1 MRALFITVALAAMP
15 ALASAQPG
23 VPTMR
28 TLDGGVEPNP
38 EVVCGLPVP
47 KPAQSPPE
55 GSEPMTAAVML
66 CFDKQGGVPS
76 IEPQTYLYYIQFRA
90 SEPSRGRWVR
100 YDAEAER
107 TLLADFRRLWETNF
121 LDDLSI
127 EALDYR
133 FDNGVPGK
141 LIVFHL
147 EERRRLKIV
156 DYDGLTHVTRSDIN
170 DRLKERGIDLRL
182 DSFVDDGQLRRA
194 ASVIKELYAEK
205 GYRDAHVT
213 SAIRALDGGP
223 KIARV
228 VFTIAAG
235 PKIAIRDVEFIGNRV
250 FGDDVLARR
259 LKANKARGLLALVSG
274 GGAFNEEKFA
284 DDAQAIVEH
293 YRNHGYIEAQVGAPQ
308 LRTLDDSPDGMT
320 RWVQLRVDVNEGRRF
335 QLGTF
340 TIAGN
345 SVLRSEALLPLFEI
359 DEGDVYDEQRIR
371 KGLER
376 ARELYG
382 SGGYF
387 EFTAYPDLK
396 PRDQAAVPTVD
407 VTLRVSEGAQY
418 FIGRIEFAG
427 NTHTLDSVIRREI
440 GLVEGGVFNTEALK
454 YSIKR
459 INQLGY
465 FKPLDDKALDVDRAP
480 GTQDKVNVKVTVE
493 EQNRNQLTFGAG
505 ASQYDGFFANFSYTT
520 SNFLG
525 RGESLTASL
534 QTGTRSRNYQ
544 LSFSE
549 PFLFGRAITA
559 GGSAYSRKVDYMLT
573 AATIDYSEVRSGFN
587 LTSGV
592 PWKRFS
598 RLFMTYGYEIVD
610 TAMTADLRTSLN
622 TSTTPFL
629 MEDGR
634 FIESSITPSF
644 VHNTIDNPFA
654 PRSGK
659 RLTLTYQY
667 AGGLLGGTSDFVRP
681 EVEGIL
687 YVPLTGRTAL
697 GLRANAGKI
706 WNFGRGELPYY
717 RRYFLGGE
725 MQIRGV
731 DVRTVGPLNE
741 NNAALGGTSF
751 VLFNAEY
758 YVDILPQVRALAFHD
773 AGQAFDDTRR
783 ADLRQLRTSSGLEL
797 RVTLPVINVPFRLIY
812 AWNIYRDTFQ
822 PARGFRFA
830 VGTTF

>member
-1 MRALFITVALAAMP
+1 MRASIAFILALMAQPAAV
-15 ALASAQPG
+15 SAQ
-23 VPTMR
+23 V
-28 TLDGGVEPNP
+28 NP
-38 EVVCGLPVP
+38 EVVCGLPIP
-47 KPAQSPPE
+47 KPSQSPPE
-55 GSEPMTAAVML
+55 GSGPMTVAVLL
-66 CFDKQGGVPS
+66 CFDSQGGVAS

-90 SEPSRGRWVR
+90 SEPSRGVWVP
-100 YDAEAER
+100 YDTDAER

-127 EALDYR
+127 ETLDYR
-133 FDNGVPGK
+133 FDNGAPGK
-141 LIVFHL
+141 LVVFHL
-147 EERRRLKIV
+147 DERRRLKIV
-156 DYDGLTHVTRSDIN
+156 DYEGLNRLTRTDIN

-182 DSFVDDGQLRRA
+182 DSFVDAGQLRRVTT
-194 ASVIKELYAEK
+194 VIRQLYAEK
-205 GYRDAHVT
+205 GYRDTRVDASLH
-213 SAIRALDGGP
+213 ALEGGP
-223 KIARV
+223 KNARA
-228 VFTIAAG
+228 VFTVVEG
-235 PKIAIRDVEFIGNRV
+235 PKIAIRDVEFTGNRI
-250 FGDDVLARR
+250 FSDQVLARR
-259 LKANKARGLLALVSG
+259 LKSNKARGLLALVSG
-274 GGAFNEEKFA
+274 AGTYNEDAFA

-293 YRNHGYIEAQVGAPQ
+293 YRNHGYIEAQVGTPE
-308 LRTLDDSPDGMT
+308 LRMLDVSPDGAT
-320 RWVQLRVDVNEGRRF
+320 RWVQLRVGVNEGRRF
-335 QLGTF
+335 EVGAF

-345 SVLRSEALLPLFEI
+345 SVVRGEALLPLFKLKAGEI
-359 DEGDVYDEQRIR
+359 YDEQRIR

-396 PRDQAAVPTVD
+396 PRDQAATPTVD
-407 VTLRVSEGAQY
+407 VTLRVTEGKQY
-418 FIGRIEFAG
+418 FVGRIEFAG
-427 NTHTLDSVIRREI
+427 NTHTRDSVIRREL

-454 YSIKR
+454 YSVRR

-465 FKPLDDKALDVDRAP
+465 FKPLEESALQVDRAP
-480 GTQDKVNVKVTVE
+480 GAEDKVNVKVNVE

-525 RGESLTASL
+525 RGESVTASL

-544 LSFSE
+544 LTFSE

-559 GGSAYSRKVDYMLT
+559 GGSGYSRKVDYSLT
-573 AATIDYSEVRSGFN
+573 SSAVDYSEVRTGLN
-587 LTSGV
+587 LTTGV

-598 RLFMTYGYEIVD
+598 RFFLTYGYEVVD
-610 TAMTADLRTSLN
+610 TAMTAALRQSLN
-622 TSTTPFL
+622 TTTTPFL

-644 VHNTIDNPFA
+644 VHNTVDNPFA

-659 RLTLTYQY
+659 RLTVSYQY
-667 AGGLLGGTSDFVRP
+667 AGGVLGGTSDFVRP
-681 EVEGIL
+681 EVEGVL
-687 YVPLTGRTAL
+687 YVPLTARTAI
-697 GLRANAGKI
+697 GVRANAGRI
-706 WNFGRGELPYY
+706 WNFGGGELPYY

-725 MQIRGV
+725 TQIRGV

-773 AGQAFDDTRR
+773 AGQAFDDSERF
-783 ADLRQLRTSSGLEL
+783 DLRQLRTSSGLEL

>member
-1 MRALFITVALAAMP
+1 MRVLVLAAALAATP
-15 ALASAQPG
+15 AFATAQPE
-23 VPTMR
+23 VA
-28 TLDGGVEPNP
+28 NP

-55 GSEPMTAAVML
+55 GSEPMTVAVLL

-90 SEPSRGRWVR
+90 SEPSRGRWVA
-100 YDAEAER
+100 YDAAAER
-107 TLLADFRRLWETNF
+107 TLLADFRRLWDTDF

-127 EALDYR
+127 ETLDYR
-133 FDNGVPGK
+133 FDNGAPGK

-156 DYDGLTHVTRSDIN
+156 DYEGLTRITRSDIN
-170 DRLKERGIDLRL
+170 GRLKERGIDLRL
-182 DSFVDDGQLRRA
+182 DSFVDDGQLRRV
-194 ASVIKELYAEK
+194 ASVIKALYAEK
-205 GYRDAHVT
+205 GHRDTRVT
-213 SAIRALDGGP
+213 SAISDLEGGP

-228 VFTIAAG
+228 VFTIAEG
-235 PKIAIRDVEFIGNRV
+235 PQLAIRDVEFIGNRV
-250 FGDDVLARR
+250 FSDNVLAGR
-259 LKANKARGLLALVSG
+259 LKSNKARGLLTLVSG

-308 LRTLDDSPDGMT
+308 LRPLDDSPDGAT
-320 RWVQLRVDVNEGRRF
+320 RWVQLRIDVDEGRRF
-335 QLGTF
+335 QIGTF
-340 TIAGN
+340 TVAGN
-345 SVLRSEALLPLFEI
+345 TVLRTEALLPLFKME
-359 DEGDVYDEQRIR
+359 EGDVYDEQRIR

-396 PRDQAAVPTVD
+396 PRDQTAVPTVD
-407 VTLRVSEGAQY
+407 VTLRVTEGKQY

-427 NTHTLDSVIRREI
+427 NSHTRDSVIRREI

-454 YSIKR
+454 YSVRR

-465 FKPLDDKALDVDRAP
+465 FKPLDEKAVDVDRAP
-480 GTQDKVNVKVTVE
+480 GADDKVNVKVTVE

-505 ASQYDGFFANFSYTT
+505 ASQYEGFFANFSYTT

-549 PFLFGRAITA
+549 PFLFGRSITA
-559 GGSAYSRKVDYMLT
+559 GGSAYSRKIDYALT
-573 AATIDYSEVRSGFN
+573 SSTIDYSEVRSGFN
-587 LTSGV
+587 LTSGL

-598 RLFMTYGYEIVD
+598 RLFLTYGYEIVD
-610 TAMTADLRTSLN
+610 TAMTANLRTSLS
-622 TSTTPFL
+622 TSETPFL
-629 MEDGR
+629 IEDGQ
-634 FIESSITPSF
+634 FIESSITPSI

-659 RLTLTYQY
+659 RLSLSYQY
-667 AGGLLGGTSDFVRP
+667 AGGLLGGTTEFIRP
-681 EVEGIL
+681 EVEGVL
-687 YVPLTGRTAL
+687 YVPLTGRTAI
-697 GLRANAGKI
+697 GVRANAGKI
-706 WNFGRGELPYY
+706 WNVGRGELPYY

-725 MQIRGV
+725 TQIRGV

-751 VLFNAEY
+751 LLFNAEY
-758 YVDILPQVRALAFHD
+758 YLDILPQVRALAFHD
-773 AGQAFDDTRR
+773 AGQAYDDRQR
-783 ADLRQLRTSSGLEL
+783 IDLRRLRTSSGVEL
-797 RVTLPVINVPFRLIY
+797 RVTLPLINVPFRLIY

>member
-1 MRALFITVALAAMP
+1 MRLLVITAALLTLPTLALA
-15 ALASAQPG
+15 QP
-23 VPTMR
+23 R
-28 TLDGGVEPNP
+28 VELNP

-47 KPAQSPPE
+47 KPSQSPPE
-55 GSEPMTAAVML
+55 GSGPMALAVLL
-66 CFDKQGGVPS
+66 CFDKQGGVAS

-90 SEPSRGRWVR
+90 SEPSRGRWIP

-107 TLLADFRRLWETNF
+107 TLLADFRRLWDTNF

-156 DYDGLTHVTRSDIN
+156 DYDGLTRITRSDIT

-182 DSFVDDGQLRRA
+182 DSFVDDGQLRRVA
-194 ASVIKELYAEK
+194 AVIKELYAEK
-205 GYRDAHVT
+205 GYRDAQVT
-213 SAIRALDGGP
+213 SAIRTLDGGP

-228 VFTIAAG
+228 VFTIAEG

-250 FGDDVLARR
+250 FSDEALARR
-259 LKANKARGLLALVSG
+259 LKSNKARGLLTLVSG

-293 YRNHGYIEAQVGAPQ
+293 YRNHGYIEAQVGAPE
-308 LRTLDDSPDGMT
+308 LRALDASPDGTT

-335 QLGTF
+335 QLGTL

-345 SVLRSEALLPLFEI
+345 TVLRSEALLPLFKLE
-359 DEGDVYDEQRIR
+359 EGDVYDEQRIR

-407 VTLRVSEGAQY
+407 VTLRVSEGTQY

-427 NTHTLDSVIRREI
+427 NSHTRDSVIRREI

-465 FKPLDDKALDVDRAP
+465 FKPLDDKALEVGRAP

-505 ASQYDGFFANFSYTT
+505 ASQYDGFFATFSYTT

-559 GGSAYSRKVDYMLT
+559 GGSAYSRKVDYAMT
-573 AATIDYSEVRSGFN
+573 SATIDYSEVRSGFN
-587 LTSGV
+587 LTGGV

-598 RLFMTYGYEIVD
+598 RLFLTYGYEIVD
-610 TAMTADLRTSLN
+610 TAMTADLRNTLN
-622 TSTTPFL
+622 TSATPFL

-634 FIESSITPSF
+634 FIEGSITPSF
-644 VHNTIDNPFA
+644 VHNTVDNPFA

-667 AGGLLGGTSDFVRP
+667 AGGLLGGTSEFVRP
-681 EVEGIL
+681 EVEGVL
-687 YVPLTGRTAL
+687 YVPVTARTAI
-697 GLRANAGKI
+697 GIRANAGKI

-725 MQIRGV
+725 TQIRGV

-758 YVDILPQVRALAFHD
+758 YLDILPQVRALAFHD
-773 AGQAFDDTRR
+773 AGQAFDDAERV
-783 ADLRQLRTSSGLEL
+783 DLRRLRTSSGFEL